1 MRSENRSSTK
11 NGIPTGNKRKRASVR
26 RETSV
31 FHHKKT
37 FVSSLTEC
45 RHFTSAEEGARAQ
58 REWRWRWLG
67 STWRGL
73 AHSREATLLRVY
85 HDRGDP
91 ERPPGQENQGEVQV
105 SAGLESSTT
114 TTASSERQGWEPVL
128 AGLAAPGA
136 VGRSASA
143 VPFDDW
149 CLALPSTDD
158 HFLERPRLKVA
169 PPESNPPPP
178 SFSLPKPHFH
188 RQ

>member
-1 MRSENRSSTK
+1 MRSENR
-11 NGIPTGNKRKRASVR
+11 
-26 RETSV
+26 

-45 RHFTSAEEGARAQ
+45 RPLLLKRV
-58 REWRWRWLG
+58 RERRGRVQWRCRWLG
-67 STWRGL
+67 SAWRGL

-149 CLALPSTDD
+149 CLALPITDD

-178 SFSLPKPHFH
+178 SFSLPQNRTFTVSEDDTVGDLKKLVAA
-188 RQ
+188 QTGG

>member
-1 MRSENRSSTK
+1 M
-11 NGIPTGNKRKRASVR
+11 
-26 RETSV
+26 
-31 FHHKKT
+31 
-37 FVSSLTEC
+37 
-45 RHFTSAEEGARAQ
+45 
-58 REWRWRWLG
+58 
-67 STWRGL
+67 
-73 AHSREATLLRVY
+73 
-85 HDRGDP
+85 
-91 ERPPGQENQGEVQV
+91 QV

-149 CLALPSTDD
+149 CLALPITDD

-178 SFSLPKPHFH
+178 SFSLPQNRTFTVSEDDTVGDLKKLVAA
-188 RQ
+188 QTGG

>member
-1 MRSENRSSTK
+1 M
-11 NGIPTGNKRKRASVR
+11 
-26 RETSV
+26 
-31 FHHKKT
+31 
-37 FVSSLTEC
+37 
-45 RHFTSAEEGARAQ
+45 
-58 REWRWRWLG
+58 
-67 STWRGL
+67 
-73 AHSREATLLRVY
+73 
-85 HDRGDP
+85 
-91 ERPPGQENQGEVQV
+91 QV

-169 PPESNPPPP
+169 PQILTPLLPL
-178 SFSLPKPHFH
+178 SLFQNRTFTVSEDDTVGDLKKLVAA
-188 RQ
+188 QTGG